1 MSNYAAKIFS
11 HLIKKQS
18 QNKKTTFFSALAAEW
33 DCYFYDASGLEILP
47 TMFIYA
53 AAQVLRILHVS
64 FLLSRHVLPSHSFN
78 FTLIFMNTC
87 KDKQTAFPAGN
98 YMFKVSNRN
107 NRTRWEICQKLTI
120 KTAERETLNASLW
133 CLYC

>member
-1 MSNYAAKIFS
+1 
-11 HLIKKQS
+11 
-18 QNKKTTFFSALAAEW
+18 
-33 DCYFYDASGLEILP
+33 
-47 TMFIYA
+47 MFIYA

-64 FLLSRHVLPSHSFN
+64 FLLSRHVPPSHSFN

-133 CLYC
+133 CLYCYLRTYFTPFSSVSILVHLFPSPLWRLLLSYYRFGIHWKF